1 MNWSFDDLPGE
12 LPRQN
17 GNGGRLLSSVGSGDH
32 ATGTPLT
39 PIDKTTAAAK
49 LIIDGEAEKR
59 ARKTA
64 RLKADR
70 EFRDQAKRC

>member
-1 MNWSFDDLPGE
+1 MNRSFEELLRD

-17 GNGGRLLSSVGSGDH
+17 GDGGRPLSPAG
-32 ATGTPLT
+32 TGERTAST
-39 PIDKTTAAAK
+39 AIDKTTAAAK

-59 ARKTA
+59 ASKTA

-70 EFRDQAKRC
+70 QTRDQGKLD